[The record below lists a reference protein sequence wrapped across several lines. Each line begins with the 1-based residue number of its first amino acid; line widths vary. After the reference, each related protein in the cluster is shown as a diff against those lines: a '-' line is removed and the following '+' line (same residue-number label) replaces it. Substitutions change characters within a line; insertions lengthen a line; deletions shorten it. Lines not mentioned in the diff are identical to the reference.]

1 PEETVLENGEPAG
14 SAPEIQALQGSGP
27 DAVGRVQGWVLTRQ
41 QLQAL
46 LLKRFLLARR
56 SRRGLFAQ

>member
-1 PEETVLENGEPAG
+1 PEETALENGEPAG
-14 SAPEIQALQGSGP
+14 SAPETDQGSGP
-27 DAVGRVQGWVLTRQ
+27 DAVGRVQGWALTLQ